1 MPRERIKRK
10 RKEKQW
16 YSVLAPHMFG
26 KAKIAETLADDPE
39 KIKGRNVE
47 ISFQELTNDF
57 AKSHIKLKFKI
68 VDIKGLEANTLFIG
82 HSLTSDYI
90 KRMSRKHKSKVDGV
104 FDVRTKDGIRVR
116 IKPSALAGKR
126 IQTSQKRA
134 IRAILKETMEK
145 EAKSRN
151 FESFIKLMLDGELG
165 REAYRLSKKIYP
177 IKRVE
182 IYKSELLEIPK
193 VEAIVEEEE
202 EATGET
208 EAAGPDDTEQST
220 GETSEVT
227 AEEGQEVVEE
237 AVEEEQE
244 HEGQEEEPVAAEDD
258 VGEADTDT
266 EEDISESVEGEDA
279 GEEDIEETA
288 DEVDEES
295 EGVAEEES
303 ETEEAMV
310 VEGDEKSEEA
320 EAIAPAEEEAEDLTE
335 SEVAEGDKGKEEKEQ
350 A

>member
-10 RKEKQW
+10 RKEKEW

-39 KIKGRNVE
+39 KVKGRNIE
-47 ISFQELTNDF
+47 ISFQDLTNDF
-57 AKSHIKLKFKI
+57 AKSHMKLKFKI
-68 VDIKGLEANTLFIG
+68 VDTKGSEANTVFIG

-134 IRAILKETMEK
+134 IRVILKETIEK
-145 EAKSRN
+145 EAKTRN

-165 REAYRLSKKIYP
+165 KEAYRLSKKIYP

-182 IYKSELLEIPK
+182 IYKSEILEIPK

-202 EATGET
+202 
-208 EAAGPDDTEQST
+208 
-220 GETSEVT
+220 
-227 AEEGQEVVEE
+227 VEE
-237 AVEEEQE
+237 AGGTERPVEETPE
-244 HEGQEEEPVAAEDD
+244 V
-258 VGEADTDT
+258 
-266 EEDISESVEGEDA
+266 SEGEEAAA
-279 GEEDIEETA
+279 GDGA
-288 DEVDEES
+288 DGDFES
-295 EGVAEEES
+295 DTGGS
-303 ETEEAMV
+303 
-310 VEGDEKSEEA
+310 
-320 EAIAPAEEEAEDLTE
+320 EEEAESGDATGEESGTE
-335 SEVAEGDKGKEEKEQ
+335 EEMVKEEAEEAAEENKEEKEKS
-350 A
+350 